1 MDAGTAGVYLTIISL
16 IITVFLTVYVHR
28 IGVKQ
33 NDFLSVNVNLLNEK
47 MNMKKEMERSEEAIK
62 SFANRL
68 ETDKDMIRMLLERID
83 DREMKKK
90 VELIV
95 GEIAVEVLKQ
105 RNYDMVKLFSRERTT
120 DGNL

>member
-1 MDAGTAGVYLTIISL
+1 MDASTMGVYLTIISL
-16 IITVFLTVYVHR
+16 IITVILTVYVHK

-33 NDFLSVNVNLLNEK
+33 SDFLSANVNLLNEK

-68 ETDKDMIRMLLERID
+68 ETDKDMIRMLLDRID
-83 DREMKKK
+83 DKEMKRN

-95 GEIAVEVLKQ
+95 GEIAVEVLK
-105 RNYDMVKLFSRERTT
+105 RRSYDMIKLFSREQTT
-120 DGNL
+120 DENS